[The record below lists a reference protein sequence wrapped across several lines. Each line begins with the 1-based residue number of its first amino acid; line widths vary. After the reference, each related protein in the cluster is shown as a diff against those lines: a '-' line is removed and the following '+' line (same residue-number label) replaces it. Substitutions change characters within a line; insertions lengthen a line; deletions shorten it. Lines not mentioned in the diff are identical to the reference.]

1 MIRYSTTWSVLSA
14 AVLLTLIIA
23 VPAPAQQREWTRLTF
38 DRPVRLSAVTLP
50 AGVYTF
56 ERVAKFGIPIVNIID
71 AQGHLVSSSPT
82 KPIRRRTT
90 GATIVLAESVSGC
103 APAIASWYPGNGRDG
118 YEFSPLPSTTVLRE
132 QPRLGDET
140 VVDAAAAEGA
150 PTPREGAG
158 LQPAC

>member
-23 VPAPAQQREWTRLTF
+23 VPAPAQ
-38 DRPVRLSAVTLP
+38 
-50 AGVYTF
+50 
-56 ERVAKFGIPIVNIID
+56 
-71 AQGHLVSSSPT
+71 
-82 KPIRRRTT
+82 RRTT

-118 YEFSPLPSTTVLRE
+118 YEFSLLPSTTVLRE
-132 QPRLGDET
+132 EPRLGAET

-150 PTPREGAG
+150 PTPREGAE
-158 LQPAC
+158 